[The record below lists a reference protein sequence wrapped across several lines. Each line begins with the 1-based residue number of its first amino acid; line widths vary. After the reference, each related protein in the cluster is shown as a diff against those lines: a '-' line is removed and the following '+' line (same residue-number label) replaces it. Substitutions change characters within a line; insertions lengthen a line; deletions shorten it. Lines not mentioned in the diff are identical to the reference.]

1 MTDFNTLGLR
11 DLAMGIAT
19 GETRAEDYAN
29 YCLSRWERTKELRA
43 ITWIRPEQVLD
54 DARNVDRARKFEG
67 ALPPLAG
74 IPYAVK
80 DNIDCAGIPTT
91 AGSQVFRNNQ
101 PKRSAR
107 IVQEL
112 HDQGAVLFGKTNMHE
127 LAMGGSTNNA
137 AYGTTRNPYDHT
149 RVPGGSSGGAGAVVG
164 AGIVPVALGSDTA
177 GSVRI
182 PAALC
187 GVVGLRPSAR
197 NAREKVYA
205 DDGLF
210 PVAYEL
216 DTVGPLTRTVSD
228 LAYFDSALRRLPP
241 ALPIHPASIRLGVP
255 REYFFEDLQSD
266 VARATQGALLALE
279 DSGIQLVEVSINTLI
294 RDSID
299 GFFGLLQ
306 LGVNVDL
313 PEYLKKI
320 APLLDMTGVLA
331 GTQGADVRDL
341 LERMLAL
348 GPPSQGA
355 RLSLRTDRQDL
366 QRIYEDVLRDN
377 GLTALVFPTTPIEA
391 PLVEAGGDLVDVR
404 IAVGG
409 KDFSQN
415 AMLIRNT
422 MIGSYL
428 GAPGIS
434 LPIGVTTS
442 GLPVGIE
449 LDGIWNHDSELLA
462 LALTVESILR
472 FTPQPSSND
481 P

>member
-1 MTDFNTLGLR
+1 
-11 DLAMGIAT
+11 
-19 GETRAEDYAN
+19 
-29 YCLSRWERTKELRA
+29 
-43 ITWIRPEQVLD
+43 
-54 DARNVDRARKFEG
+54 
-67 ALPPLAG
+67 
-74 IPYAVK
+74 
-80 DNIDCAGIPTT
+80 
-91 AGSQVFRNNQ
+91 
-101 PKRSAR
+101 
-107 IVQEL
+107 
-112 HDQGAVLFGKTNMHE
+112 
-127 LAMGGSTNNA
+127 MGGSTNNA
-137 AYGTTRNPYDHT
+137 AYGTTRNPYDHE
-149 RVPGGSSGGAGAVVG
+149 RVPGGSSGGAGAAVG

-294 RDSID
+294 RDSIN

-341 LERMLAL
+341 LERTLGL

-355 RLSLRTDRQDL
+355 RLSLRTDRQNL

-391 PLVEAGGDLVDVR
+391 PLVEAGGDLVDAR

-434 LPIGVTTS
+434 LPMGVTTS

-472 FTPQPSSND
+472 FTPQPPSYC